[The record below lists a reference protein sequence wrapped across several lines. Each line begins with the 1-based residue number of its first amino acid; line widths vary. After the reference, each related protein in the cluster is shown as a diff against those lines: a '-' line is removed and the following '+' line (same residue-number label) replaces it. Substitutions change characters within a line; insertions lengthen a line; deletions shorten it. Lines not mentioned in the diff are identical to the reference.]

1 MMYSMLWRKLRGT
14 FIQKVLQLALLGVVA
29 LALMYFFVFPWLD
42 TVIFPETE
50 TQI

>member
-1 MMYSMLWRKLRGT
+1 MYSWIWRKLPGNWVLKL
-14 FIQKVLQLALLGVVA
+14 IQSAVLLVSAM
-29 LALMYFFVFPWLD
+29 ALMYFLVFPWLD